1 MIEPAEGPAPGPTS
15 NEMAAH
21 RTALADARSHLA
33 NERTHLAYLRT
44 ALSMMSFGI
53 TINRFAIY
61 LLQGKDA
68 EKLLEHENFPMRD
81 AANVGLGM
89 VIIGMVLLLWSLL
102 RYRKTYKQIVEQRF
116 EPSSTSVS
124 LLTLAVVAMGAVSAI
139 WLLLS

>member
-1 MIEPAEGPAPGPTS
+1 MIEPAESQAPAPTS
-15 NEMAAH
+15 IEMAEH

-61 LLQGKDA
+61 LLQGKGA
-68 EKLLEHENFPMRD
+68 EKLLEHQHFPLRD

-89 VIIGMVLLLWSLL
+89 VIVGMVLLLWSLR
-102 RYRKTYKQIVEQRF
+102 RYRRTYRQIVEQRF
-116 EPSSTSVS
+116 EPSTTSVS

-139 WLLLS
+139 WLLLN

>member
-1 MIEPAEGPAPGPTS
+1 MIEPAESPAPGPTS
-15 NEMAAH
+15 TEMAEH

-61 LLQGKDA
+61 LLQGQNA
-68 EKLLEHENFPMRD
+68 EKLLEHPHFAMRD
-81 AANVGLGM
+81 VATVGLGM
-89 VIIGMVLLLWSLL
+89 VIVGMVLLLWSLL

-139 WLLLS
+139 WLLLN